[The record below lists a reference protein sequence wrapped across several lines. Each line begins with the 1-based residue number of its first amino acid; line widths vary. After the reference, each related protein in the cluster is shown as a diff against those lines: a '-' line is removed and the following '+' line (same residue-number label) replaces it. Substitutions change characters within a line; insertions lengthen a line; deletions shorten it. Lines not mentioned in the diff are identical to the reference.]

1 MEGKLASDS
10 DLEPVSTLSVST
22 LIPGNQLCV
31 ILCVHSCACLCVG
44 NEHRRN
50 MDFYDPLEI
59 QQNKAFSAEQLYILS
74 ELTLHMHALTV
85 YIVE

>member
-1 MEGKLASDS
+1 
-10 DLEPVSTLSVST
+10 
-22 LIPGNQLCV
+22 
-31 ILCVHSCACLCVG
+31 
-44 NEHRRN
+44 